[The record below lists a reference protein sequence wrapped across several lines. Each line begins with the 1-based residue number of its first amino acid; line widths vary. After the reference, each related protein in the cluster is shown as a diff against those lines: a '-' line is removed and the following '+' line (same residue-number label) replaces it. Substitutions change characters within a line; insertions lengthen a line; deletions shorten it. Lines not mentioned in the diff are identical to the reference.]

1 MAASTSEATM
11 ILHLLVFRFDLL
23 PNFRANSRLDEIRR
37 SRQSEIAR
45 LEALLRKA
53 EMKVSS
59 LERTVDQ
66 KSREN
71 QELTVICDELIAKV
85 GGGGTGI

>member
-1 MAASTSEATM
+1 M